1 MRLFG
6 WKVVG
11 RLPDVPKFVA
21 IGAPHTSNWDFP
33 LALLTARVLKVRIR
47 WIGKAGIFR
56 FPWGL
61 LMRWLGGIPSERTGS
76 EGLVAA
82 MSRAF
87 AESDRMVLAIAP
99 EGTRKA
105 VPYWKSGFYR
115 IAHGVGVPIVPVLI
129 DGAKRELRVGEP
141 LMPTGEVR
149 ADMDRLREFYSGAVG
164 VKPGGIGPVVLQD
177 E

>member
-1 MRLFG
+1 
-6 WKVVG
+6 
-11 RLPDVPKFVA
+11 
-21 IGAPHTSNWDFP
+21 
-33 LALLTARVLKVRIR
+33 
-47 WIGKAGIFR
+47 
-56 FPWGL
+56 
-61 LMRWLGGIPSERTGS
+61 
-76 EGLVAA
+76 
-82 MSRAF
+82 
-87 AESDRMVLAIAP
+87 MVLAIAP